1 MWHDAGQQKG
11 TDASSENTPKLVPK
25 QGTKSKA
32 KQLKRRGS
40 SSSEDSVT
48 GDPVKEFV
56 REDVYLMENKAQR
69 INTNLLAN
77 SLRARVRNNV
87 PDNINVG
94 QGAMN
99 RLRRESVKNF
109 AYNLN
114 KQYTGEMNWE
124 SNRLD
129 KESNQLVKRH
139 NHMRK
144 HSEQQK
150 KNQEKLES
158 QLRTRSGF
166 SSVSLLPR
174 LVDSSASGTIETPEQ
189 DKDKPDFS
197 DFDFVDKE
205 DPSFV
210 KVFKYKGIFQRQN
223 KYGNRNDFDLLK
235 QSGAPNQDANDG
247 SDSPVDLPYKSKSRK
262 GLSVTW
268 SSQSQYYGHEG
279 NSDIDLKSPSRCDT
293 RTEILVSS
301 MSREITDTPDT
312 TISMRSV
319 KSDSFMWRKPK
330 YSKGKSNIDTIGL
343 KWKVPAEG
351 KLDKREK
358 QPRNRILHV
367 RNLNP
372 VTKALDREGTSP
384 TRMKWQVHQVRSPSA
399 MDMYLEWI
407 EKLDNAKRSPSSM
420 SRSPD
425 LKPSRASRVSYV
437 KMPVVSVNM

>member
-1 MWHDAGQQKG
+1 MRQNGSQQKESEE
-11 TDASSENTPKLVPK
+11 SSENTSQAIPN
-25 QGTKSKA
+25 QGSKSKV

-40 SSSEDSVT
+40 SSSEETVT

-56 REDVYLMENKAQR
+56 REDVFLMENKAQR

-77 SLRARVRNNV
+77 SLRARVRHSV
-87 PDNINVG
+87 PDNVNVG
-94 QGAMN
+94 QAAMN
-99 RLRRESVKNF
+99 KLRRESVKNF
-109 AYNLN
+109 VYLDNLN

-129 KESNQLVKRH
+129 KESNKLVKRH
-139 NHMRK
+139 HNMRK

-150 KNQEKLES
+150 KNQEQLES

-174 LVDSSASGTIETPEQ
+174 LVDSSASGTFESPDQEK
-189 DKDKPDFS
+189 DKKPDFS
-197 DFDFVDKE
+197 DFDFVDK
-205 DPSFV
+205 DDQSFV

-223 KYGNRNDFDLLK
+223 KYGNRNDLDLLK
-235 QSGAPNQDANDG
+235 QASAPPQEED
-247 SDSPVDLPYKSKSRK
+247 SDDPVDLPYKSKSRK

-268 SSQSQYYGHEG
+268 SSQSQYYSNDG

-293 RTEILVSS
+293 RTETLVSS

-330 YSKGKSNIDTIGL
+330 YSKGKSNVNTIGL
-343 KWKVPAEG
+343 KWQVPAEG

-384 TRMKWQVHQVRSPSA
+384 TRMKWQVHQMRSPSA
-399 MDMYLEWI
+399 MDMYMEWI
-407 EKLDNAKRSPSSM
+407 EKLDNAKRSPSSL
-420 SRSPD
+420 SKSPD
-425 LKPSRASRVSYV
+425 LKPRSRMSYV
-437 KMPVVSVNM
+437 KMPAVSVHV

>member
-1 MWHDAGQQKG
+1 MWHHAGLQAG
-11 TDASSENTPKLVPK
+11 TEVHSENLQQSVPRRGNKHK
-25 QGTKSKA
+25 Q
-32 KQLKRRGS
+32 KRRDS
-40 SSSEDSVT
+40 SSSDESIS

-56 REDVYLMENKAQR
+56 REDVYLMENKSQR

-77 SLRARVRNNV
+77 SLRARLRHSVPENV
-87 PDNINVG
+87 NVG
-94 QGAMN
+94 QVAMN
-99 RLRRESVKNF
+99 KLRRESLRNF
-109 AYNLN
+109 VYLDNLH
-114 KQYTGEMNWE
+114 KQYTNEMNWE

-129 KESNQLVKRH
+129 KESNQLVRRH
-139 NHMRK
+139 HHLKK

-174 LVDSSASGTIETPEQ
+174 LVDSSASTIETPVPE
-189 DKDKPDFS
+189 KDKNDFS
-197 DFDFVDKE
+197 DFAFVDKE
-205 DPSFV
+205 DSSFV

-223 KYGNRNDFDLLK
+223 KYGNRNDLDLLKSK
-235 QSGAPNQDANDG
+235 QSGATAQDGNDD

-268 SSQSQYYGHEG
+268 SSQSQYYTNAG
-279 NSDIDLKSPSRCDT
+279 NSDLDSKSPSRCDT
-293 RTEILVSS
+293 RTETLVSS
-301 MSREITDTPDT
+301 LSREINNDTPDT
-312 TISMRSV
+312 TISMKSV
-319 KSDSFMWRKPK
+319 KSDTFMWRKPK

-343 KWKVPAEG
+343 KWQVPAER

-358 QPRNRILHV
+358 QPRNKILHV

-372 VTKALDREGTSP
+372 VTKALDREGRSP
-384 TRMKWQVHQVRSPSA
+384 SRMKWQVHQVRSPSA
-399 MDMYLEWI
+399 MDMYLDWI

-425 LKPSRASRVSYV
+425 LKPRRTSYV
-437 KMPVVSVNM
+437 KMPAVSVHM

>member
-1 MWHDAGQQKG
+1 MGHDAGQQTG
-11 TDASSENTPKLVPK
+11 AEVSSDNTPQLVPK
-25 QGTKSKA
+25 QGTKSKS

-40 SSSEDSVT
+40 SSSDETVI

-77 SLRARVRNNV
+77 SLRARVRHSV

-99 RLRRESVKNF
+99 RFRRESVKNF
-109 AYNLN
+109 AYLDNLN

-124 SNRLD
+124 SDRLD

-139 NHMRK
+139 HHMRK
-144 HSEQQK
+144 QSEQQK

-174 LVDSSASGTIETPEQ
+174 LVDSSASGTVETPDQ

-197 DFDFVDKE
+197 DVDFVDKE
-205 DPSFV
+205 DSSFV

-223 KYGNRNDFDLLK
+223 KYGNRNDLDLLK
-235 QSGAPNQDANDG
+235 QAGAPNHDANDG

-268 SSQSQYYGHEG
+268 SSQSQYYGNEG
-279 NSDIDLKSPSRCDT
+279 NSDIDSKSPSRCDT
-293 RTEILVSS
+293 RTETLVSS
-301 MSREITDTPDT
+301 MSRELTDTPDT

-343 KWKVPAEG
+343 KWKVPAER
-351 KLDKREK
+351 KLDRREK
-358 QPRNRILHV
+358 QPRNRVLHV

-372 VTKALDREGTSP
+372 VTQALDREGTSP

-407 EKLDNAKRSPSSM
+407 EKLDNAKRSQSVM

-425 LKPSRASRVSYV
+425 LKPSRMSYV
-437 KMPVVSVNM
+437 KIPAVSVHM